1 MSFLPAYT
9 ASGVRPYNAAGG
21 AYGAPSD
28 IRSADP
34 RFTLSRAPA
43 FANRPSSLIV
53 RSDDAL
59 TPSYYTVVAPASFL
73 LNLTSPIIGAK
84 AVAVKQAVIRNL
96 IPTVPD
102 YQRWFIYRIQGPT
115 VNQVYVMKYLYGV
128 AAPLPICLTDDE
140 FVTYLNASTA
150 YAVPVP
156 SGQFVTDAWYAAQIA
171 AGNVAPVAAQPTFAA
186 NATTGKMGI
195 ELPALGAP
203 LAPFNAADQLVL
215 PGLTGIQAILDPLAV
230 ATTNGVRR
238 YDLTVNSLIGQ
249 PSETADWPYTAPRS
263 PGSALQLPIFID
275 INGTQTVYVTSNIT
289 SNGAQT
295 VSNVARSI
303 VANISVDQGP
313 GATIVYQP
321 AVLHWIW
328 SVSSEGIAQVTIDLL
343 DENLQPIVLP
353 FNVVV
358 EIELAFLYE
367 DSTL

>member
-1 MSFLPAYT
+1 M
-9 ASGVRPYNAAGG
+9 GVRPYNAAGG
-21 AYGAPSD
+21 AFGAPGD

-43 FANRPSSLIV
+43 FANRPASLIA

-59 TPSYYTVVAPASFL
+59 ASSFYSVVAPASFL
-73 LNLTSPIIGAK
+73 LNLGAPIIGAK
-84 AVAVKQAVIRNL
+84 AVGVKQAVIRNL

-102 YQRWFIYRIQGPT
+102 YQRWFFYRIVGPT
-115 VNQVYVMKYLYGV
+115 VDQMYVFKYLYNT
-128 AAPLPICLTDDE
+128 AQPLPICLTNDE
-140 FVTYLNASTA
+140 FVTYINASTPF
-150 YAVPVP
+150 AVPVP
-156 SGQFVTDAWYAAQIA
+156 AGTKVTEAWYAAQIA
-171 AGNVAPVAAQPTFAA
+171 AANVAPVASRPIFAV
-186 NATTGKMGI
+186 NVDSGKMGI

-203 LAPFNAADQLVL
+203 LAPFNAADKLVL
-215 PGLTGIQAILDPLAV
+215 PGINAVQAYVDDSLV
-230 ATTNGVRR
+230 AITNGVRR
-238 YDLTVNSLIGQ
+238 YDLTLNAIIGQ

-263 PGSALQLPIFID
+263 PGAALQLPIFID
-275 INGTQTVYVTSNIT
+275 INGSQTVYVTSNIT

-295 VSNVARSI
+295 VSSVARSI
-303 VANISVDQGP
+303 IANISVDREP
-313 GATIVYQP
+313 GGRIVYMPQ
-321 AVLHWIW
+321 VIHWIW